1 MKLVEHFTFHKKKF
15 EREESLFLVTLVD
28 GLHQKRNID
37 RSLLY
42 MAGRDKIPFGE
53 LTNEG
58 KRESLDGIKF
68 LAKNCIH
75 PLNSSN
81 LLVSI

>member
-1 MKLVEHFTFHKKKF
+1 MALWQ
-15 EREESLFLVTLVD
+15 EEIRFL
-28 GLHQKRNID
+28 
-37 RSLLY
+37 
-42 MAGRDKIPFGE
+42 FGE

-75 PLNSSN
+75 PHNSSN

>member
-28 GLHQKRNID
+28 GLHQKRNIGVYSIWQEEI
-37 RSLLY
+37 RFL
-42 MAGRDKIPFGE
+42 FGE